1 MSDNS
6 SHSTAP
12 HRPLDGYRVLDFT
25 QNVAGPLAG
34 QVLADLGAEVI
45 KVEAPSGEAARRITS
60 TQPGL
65 EHLAPYFLPF
75 NRGKKS
81 VAVDLRT
88 DEGRQQVL
96 ALADTADVILEA
108 FRPGVMDRL
117 GLGAQAVQERNPRCV
132 YASLS
137 AFSGEGEEGRR
148 PGIDMLVQAESGL
161 LTGLRDAEGS
171 PVVIRSTIVDAASGH
186 VLAQAV
192 LAALLGRE
200 RHGRADVV
208 KVALYDVA
216 CSLQANSLSLQL
228 NADGVPD
235 AGTPTDGRSP
245 FATAPSGV
253 YRAGDGQFIVVAAYV
268 PKHWQ
273 QLTELL
279 ERPELAE
286 DPRFTDQAVR
296 SRHNAELTEV
306 LNEAFARRGAQ
317 AWVELFRKAGLM
329 ATRVHTWQETA
340 HSAAFTEGRLA
351 VTVTDGDRTE
361 QVVRTPARYAGFPPA
376 ADRPTPRLGEHN
388 DELLPQTA
396 ATA

>member
-1 MSDNS
+1 M
-6 SHSTAP
+6 
-12 HRPLDGYRVLDFT
+12 
-25 QNVAGPLAG
+25 
-34 QVLADLGAEVI
+34 I

-65 EHLAPYFLPF
+65 EHLTPYFLPF

-88 DEGRQQVL
+88 DEGRKRVL

-117 GLGAQAVQERNPRCV
+117 GLGAQAVQERNSRCV

-137 AFSGEGEEGRR
+137 AFGGEGDGGRR

-161 LTGLRDAEGS
+161 LTGLRNAEGT
-171 PVVIRSTIVDAASGH
+171 PLMIRSTIVDAASGH

-216 CSLQANSLSLQL
+216 CSLQANSISLQL
-228 NADGVPD
+228 NTDGAPD
-235 AGTPTDGRSP
+235 AGTPASGRTP
-245 FATAPSGV
+245 FATAPSGI
-253 YRAGDGQFIVVAAYV
+253 YRAGDGRFLVVAAYV
-268 PKHWQ
+268 PKHWT
-273 QLTELL
+273 LFTELL
-279 ERPELAE
+279 DRPDLAE
-286 DPRFTDQAVR
+286 DPRFADQAAR
-296 SRHNAELTEV
+296 SRRNAELTVE
-306 LNEAFARRGAQ
+306 LNAAFAQRGADE
-317 AWVELFRKAGLM
+317 WIELFRKAGLM
-329 ATRVHTWQETA
+329 ATRVHSWKDTVD
-340 HSAAFTEGRLA
+340 SAAFAESRLG
-351 VTVTDGDRTE
+351 VTVTDGERTE
-361 QVVRTPARYAGFPPA
+361 TVVRTPARYAGFTPA

-388 DELLPQTA
+388 DELLGPTA

>member
-1 MSDNS
+1 MSDTS
-6 SHSTAP
+6 SRPAVP

-45 KVEAPSGEAARRITS
+45 KVEAPGGEAARRITS

-65 EHLAPYFLPF
+65 EHLAPYFLPL

-88 DEGRQQVL
+88 DRGRAQVL

-108 FRPGVMDRL
+108 FRPGVMERL
-117 GLGAQAVQERNPRCV
+117 GLGAPAVQERNPRCV

-137 AFSGEGEEGRR
+137 AFSGEGEQGRR
-148 PGIDMLVQAESGL
+148 PGIDMLAQAESGL
-161 LTGLRDAEGS
+161 LTGLRNAEGA
-171 PVVIRSTIVDAASGH
+171 PTVIRSTIVDAASGH

-200 RHGRADVV
+200 RYGRADVI

-216 CSLQANSLSLQL
+216 CSLQANSLTLQL

-235 AGTPTDGRSP
+235 AGAPADGRSP
-245 FATAPSGV
+245 YATAPSGV

-268 PKHWQ
+268 PKHWKL
-273 QLTELL
+273 LTELL

-286 DPRFTDQAVR
+286 DPRFADQAVR
-296 SRHNAELTEV
+296 SRYNAELTAV
-306 LNEAFARRGAQ
+306 LNAAFAQRGADE
-317 AWVELFRKAGLM
+317 WVEMFRTAGLM
-329 ATRVHTWQETA
+329 ASRVHTWSETA
-340 HSAAFTEGRLA
+340 RSEAFAEGRLA
-351 VTVTDGDRTE
+351 VTVTDGGRTE
-361 QVVRTPARYAGFPPA
+361 TVVRTPARYAGFSPA

-388 DELLPQTA
+388 DQLLRQTA